1 MGADLFESYVGS
13 IIATVALAAA
23 ATTLISDS
31 TKELDLILF
40 PLLVASIGIFSSII
54 GTFLVRTGE
63 KADMGRLLWSLR
75 TGIFSAGALVLVG
88 TAGLVLYL
96 DLDFN
101 LFWVVLI
108 GLVAGQLIGTAS
120 EYYTSYEYSPTKKLA
135 EQSET
140 GPATIMIGGLG
151 LGMVSTVIPG
161 VVVVVAMWLSFEFA
175 GLYGVALAAVGM
187 LSTLGI
193 TLATDAYGPVAD
205 NAGGIAEQASLD
217 PEVRERTDALD
228 SLGNTTAATGK
239 G

>member
-13 IIATVALAAA
+13 IIATVALAAVG
-23 ATTLISDS
+23 ATAIGG
-31 TKELDLILF
+31 EQLDLVLF

-63 KADMGRLLWSLR
+63 GADMGRLLWSLR
-75 TGIFSAGALVLVG
+75 TGIFAAGALVLIG
-88 TAGLVLYL
+88 TGVLITVL
-96 DLDFN
+96 DLSFD

-151 LGMVSTVIPG
+151 LGMVSTVAPG
-161 VVVVVAMWLSFEFA
+161 IVVIVAMWLSYEVA
-175 GLYGVALAAVGM
+175 DLYGVALAAVGM

-205 NAGGIAEQASLD
+205 NAGGIAEQA
-217 PEVRERTDALD
+217 
-228 SLGNTTAATGK
+228 G
-239 G
+239 